1 MIDMKVIKRL
11 IGLFLIVMSVPGA
24 DADPP
29 LTSQPAVAAFV
40 DEMAHKHGFDKERL
54 TQVINEAQFRQGIID
69 AITRPAESKPWYQ
82 YRPIFI
88 TDSRIEH
95 GIRFLHDHKDILHR
109 AEVKYGVP
117 AEIVTAILGVE
128 TFYGERIGR
137 HRIIDSLVTLAFG
150 YPARGDFF
158 RSELEAYLLLTR
170 EQHLDPVSMKGSYAG
185 AMGLPQF
192 ISSSYR
198 SYAVDF
204 DGDGKKDLWT
214 DPADAIGSVAN
225 YLKVHGWRAHQAVA
239 VPARVSGEAYRDALD
254 KGIKPSIKAAQFKK
268 YGIAPDKRVA
278 GHLKGALIQ
287 LEAKHGYEYWVGLEN
302 FYVITRY
309 NHSPLYA
316 MAVYQLSQAI
326 KAGKEHEI
334 AVNN

>member
-1 MIDMKVIKRL
+1 MIDMKMIKRL

-54 TQVINEAQFRQGIID
+54 SQIINEAQFQQSIID
-69 AITRPAESKPWYQ
+69 AITRPAESKPWYE
-82 YRPIFI
+82 YRPIFV

-95 GIRFLHDHKDILHR
+95 GVRFMGDYKDILHR
-109 AEVKYGVP
+109 AETQYGVP
-117 AEIVTAILGVE
+117 PEIITAILGVE

-225 YLKVHGWRAHQAVA
+225 YLKIHGWQAHQAVA
-239 VPARVSGEAYRDALD
+239 VHARVSGEGFRDALD
-254 KGIKPSIKAAQFKK
+254 MGIKPSIEVAQLRKF
-268 YGIAPDKRVA
+268 GIAPDKRLDK
-278 GHLKGALIQ
+278 HLKSALIQ
-287 LEAKHGYEYWVGLEN
+287 LEAKSGYEYWLGLEN